1 MATTFGGFMGRI
13 IGILLVLMAIILG
26 ISFAVLNAQ
35 LVTINYYLGASEAP
49 LALIIVLT
57 LAAGVILGIV
67 GGMFRIARLANEN
80 RRLRRELRN
89 VEKEIVN
96 IRSISVEDAD

>member
-1 MATTFGGFMGRI
+1 MGRI